1 MEGVALLEGEFGDSP
16 NYLLRTKAPIL
27 LSADLKKHPSKGMML
42 DREELK
48 ALTKLDKKNKFILEP
63 YQVVEIKSSII
74 FRNSIKRFN
83 LEGVLDYQRQINR
96 GSFCPFGA
104 EKLQENCGNSKCKV
118 SRLVGCSLSANTIDG
133 GHLRLGPNAQ
143 ASL

>member
-1 MEGVALLEGEFGDSP
+1 MLEDEFGDSP
-16 NYLLRTKAPIL
+16 NYLERTKAPIL
-27 LSADLKKHPSKGMML
+27 VSAGLKKHQSTGMKL
-42 DREELK
+42 DLAELK

-63 YQVVEIKSSII
+63 YQVVESKSMII
-74 FRNSIKRFN
+74 FRDFITRFN
-83 LEGVLDYQRQINR
+83 LEGVLDYQQQINR

>member
-1 MEGVALLEGEFGDSP
+1 MV
-16 NYLLRTKAPIL
+16 
-27 LSADLKKHPSKGMML
+27 SAGLKKHQSTGMKL
-42 DREELK
+42 DLAELK

-63 YQVVEIKSSII
+63 YQVVESKSMII
-74 FRNSIKRFN
+74 FRDSIKRFN

-104 EKLQENCGNSKCKV
+104 EKLQENCGNSKCKM
-118 SRLVGCSLSANTIDG
+118 SRFIGCSLSANTIDG

-143 ASL
+143 ASVCINVSAVIKV